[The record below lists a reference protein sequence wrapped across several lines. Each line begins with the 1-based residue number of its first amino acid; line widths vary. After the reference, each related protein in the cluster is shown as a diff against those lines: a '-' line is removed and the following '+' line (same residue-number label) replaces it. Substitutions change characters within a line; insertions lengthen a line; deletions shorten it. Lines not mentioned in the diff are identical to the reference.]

1 MTDTPSNDTPPPNE
15 PNTPPS
21 ARDTAINAAK
31 QAKGVADTVGKV
43 AEGAGTAFN
52 AIKWVAIAVT
62 FGFIFGFGLLAYKMV
77 SAPAKAAANATESV
91 TEAVKSSASSVA
103 EGTSNVLTRLH
114 IPSPNQTQT
123 NKHAELA
130 FTRLNTMTP
139 RAPETLRARTFWAAN
154 LKGHENR
161 VCQLSMNFGAGDIP
175 ILIAADNKAHVG
187 AKSLGSKND
196 RLIRLMIRAEGNDMP
211 LRIEWNEETQNW
223 IMKWRSNTVKK
234 PLEDS
239 IAAERIADILRSTKT
254 C

>member
-1 MTDTPSNDTPPPNE
+1 MPNTPSDDTPPTDENKPTVREN
-15 PNTPPS
+15 
-21 ARDTAINAAK
+21 AINAAK

-43 AEGAGTAFN
+43 AEGAGTAFS

-62 FGFIFGFGLLAYKMV
+62 FGFIFGFSLLAYKMV

-91 TEAVKSSASSVA
+91 TEAVKSGASSVT
-103 EGTSNVLTRLH
+103 EGTSNVLNRLI
-114 IPSPNQTQT
+114 IPSPNQVKT
-123 NKHAELA
+123 NKQAELA
-130 FTRLNTMTP
+130 FTRLNTMP
-139 RAPETLRARTFWAAN
+139 QSAPETLRARTFWAAN
-154 LKGHENR
+154 LSGHDNR

-175 ILIAADNKAHVG
+175 ILIAADNKAHLG

-196 RLIRLMIRAEGNDMP
+196 RLIRLMIRAKGNDMP

-234 PLEDS
+234 PLEDT
-239 IAAERIADILRSTKT
+239 IAAQRLHDILARTKT